1 MRKKLLTKTCA
12 MMLLAVFAAAWS
24 SNAWAITINVSASQ
38 APYVYA
44 WDNAQNP
51 LLDPYPGTQLTNV
64 KKVGN
69 KTWYYI
75 DIDASTANIILSFG
89 TDATKTGDIYV
100 NGNRYF
106 EFANNNANNVTDY
119 YDMPAGVHYETMPFT
134 YVVNTRNWGDVY
146 AYAWGNGYSGAS
158 ASWPGT
164 KMSKVGTNGNGNDV
178 YEWKSDTQGSPAN
191 IIFHNN
197 SGDQS
202 SDLTWA
208 NGALWSNYAND
219 YQMILAGAVLNSTD
233 FPDANL
239 RKAITASTGI
249 AEGEAIT
256 TDNIKVLDISYDT
269 SNGMTGKITNPTGL
283 EKFTALEELYS
294 HNNSLSHLDLTHT
307 STLRILDVSGD
318 DALFGMRGVSYCN
331 ASDHGVNVKGNNNF
345 KKLIADNCS
354 KWEYNAGL
362 GTNNTNFQYITS
374 LEYIS
379 MKNCPLDGWS
389 TGFDYQTGL
398 KYLDISNTG
407 QKTTNGTPTVDVT
420 HLTQLETLIV
430 ADNYK
435 SGAHLGSVA
444 GLAGLNNLKYFDMSN
459 CDGNPHNIV
468 ATFTATQKGVLE
480 YLDISNQHMTTTGA
494 DPALDGFTALKTF
507 KFNSQATW
515 TKSLSINN
523 CPALTYIDLTGN
535 VAMTGLTINNCGITS
550 LNFPE
555 ANTLSGLSALATLDV
570 SNNPFTV
577 LNIPPT
583 PNSLLTVTA
592 NDCSTMTRVLA
603 EHNGSKL
610 QYVTAQNCPALTDIT
625 INGADIYFNK
635 QLAAFDATNKS
646 TLVTLDLSND
656 AMSTNYAL
664 DGFTALQTV
673 DFDNSYMNGNNNNL
687 HSFTAINCP
696 ALTTVNLNGN
706 AGMQTVTLTNNG
718 FSNSS
723 YPVVT
728 VDAQASNVILDF
740 SDNNFTDVPN
750 IQASQINVLKLNS
763 NQLTDINIPDGCN
776 INYLYAQNN
785 SFGSGDYTLPQTSL
799 VGLDLGNNG
808 FTKFKAENNTS
819 LKSLALGGNT
829 GLTEIE
835 LHGNTALTQ
844 TSPDGVIE
852 SDNGLYIK
860 GLSSLQTLNI
870 ENSSFKK
877 LGQQNSLQGVTGLK
891 KLQARHN
898 EFTTFTNGV
907 YNLDVS
913 GHANYRVADPNES
926 SLEHLTALEYL
937 DLAYNNLQDSVH
949 LYRNVA
955 LKHLDVSH
963 NNEIHGV
970 IDGTIN
976 PNDAAAVEAMI
987 IKKGKNFMKYGRVYG
1002 RDPNNPNAKPMPGW
1016 NPSAAEWTAGY
1027 TNLQALRERPFDL
1040 RIEDLNDTTGL
1051 YHLDLGKNVN
1061 LEWLDISYTNIHNTS
1076 AGPTHMNPGWMDK
1089 DWVTDMGTFEGKPS
1103 QNTTTHRAYVSWHT
1117 FVYFIPCTNL
1127 KVIHADHNNMRSLG
1141 VRYFPDLD
1149 TLTCSYMYG
1158 DSEIMRDYNGSG
1170 DLRYGMGNTGTQTS
1184 LKKFSSVDWD
1194 HLDSDGYPTIV
1205 LVGPG
1210 GTTAASDV
1218 YPNKLRYWD
1227 LSYSGYNEV
1236 RLYPGSYANSLPY
1249 LEYLDVSG
1257 NPLNFTTHASNANY
1271 ATTSN
1276 WNSLDVTYCPNIR
1289 TVKAD
1294 NCSDLPIVR
1303 AYNLTKL
1310 DTLALDNDPLLKTV
1324 YIQNDPA
1331 LNNFTGLSTLTGL
1344 ETLFAYNNTQFGGID
1359 VSSNTALKN
1368 LWVSNINA
1376 SSIDV
1381 SHNAVLEKLR
1391 VYDNSLTSLNVASN
1405 PALTWLDFARN
1416 SIEDINLSNNTALQY
1431 FNCSNSEET
1440 LNDLS
1445 LTQNN
1450 HNGGEADETKPVTS
1464 SHSANDSGNN
1474 LSDLVFP
1481 GTAIA
1486 DVRANSNDLHCI
1498 KPGTNGSFANLT
1510 NIEFAHNHINGID
1523 LSAASNVTVNSE
1535 DNGRAIF
1542 ADCAK
1547 FTPQGDFGNV
1557 VTVYFFQLDP
1567 TVTGNGTVL
1576 TQKTSED
1583 SKGATRYLGTDGLV
1597 LDNINWNQ
1605 GNAGMLRNVTVDPSN
1620 MGQYLNPDNVPG
1632 TIVVLEAANETANG
1646 ADGQATYTYN
1656 NGAGNSTF
1664 YLDWS
1669 SDGTITGIN
1678 SVIGDNGFDLAGTY
1692 GGIVVAGKDGTV
1704 VGVYDTNGRQIASE
1718 TISGG
1723 KLTIDGL
1730 APGIYIVNGNKVLV
1744 R

>member
-1 MRKKLLTKTCA
+1 MRKFFLTKICV
-12 MMLLAVFAAAWS
+12 MMLLAVFSTAWS
-24 SNAWAITINVSASQ
+24 SNAWALTINVKASQ
-38 APYVYA
+38 EPYVYA

-51 LLDPYPGTQLTNV
+51 LLDAYPGTKLTNT
-64 KKVGN
+64 KSVGGQ
-69 KTWYYI
+69 TWYYI
-75 DIDASTANIILSFG
+75 DIDATNVNLILSFG
-89 TDATKTGDIYV
+89 TDDTKTGDIT
-100 NGNRYF
+100 NITGTRYF

-119 YDMPAGVHYETMPFT
+119 YDTPNGVSYHSNPFT
-134 YVVNTRNWGDVY
+134 YVVNASNWSGELY
-146 AYAWGNGYSGAS
+146 AYAWGNGYSGNAS
-158 ASWPGT
+158 TWPGK
-164 KMSKVGTNGNGNDV
+164 KMTKVGTNGNGNDV
-178 YEWKSDTQGSPAN
+178 YEWVSDSQTAPAN
-191 IIFHNN
+191 VIFNNN
-197 SGDQS
+197 SGSQT

-208 NGALWSNYAND
+208 NGAYWSNYGND
-219 YQMILAGAVLNSTD
+219 SRLTISGVILNSTN

-239 RKAITASTGI
+239 RAAITASTGI
-249 AEGEAIT
+249 QEGEAIT
-256 TDNIKVLDISYDT
+256 INNIKVLDIS
-269 SNGMTGKITNPTGL
+269 NHGITNTTGIAYL
-283 EKFTALEELYS
+283 TELEELYA
-294 HNNSLSHLDLTHT
+294 NNNDITFVDLQNATN
-307 STLRILDVSGD
+307 LRILDLHQNENLLGFGVGNPGTSNHIVRLPSGCLQYIDMSKTRLRNYTAAAFAEKVAGTLETFIARDVYYTSDVAKFAFNSVPSVTTLTKLKYIDVSGCD
-318 DALFGMRGVSYCN
+318 GTPVTI
-331 ASDHGVNVKGNNNF
+331 
-345 KKLIADNCS
+345 IADLAN
-354 KWEYNAGL
+354 
-362 GTNNTNFQYITS
+362 
-374 LEYIS
+374 
-379 MKNCPLDGWS
+379 MK
-389 TGFDYQTGL
+389 
-398 KYLDISNTG
+398 
-407 QKTTNGTPTVDVT
+407 PT
-420 HLTQLETLIV
+420 
-430 ADNYK
+430 
-435 SGAHLGSVA
+435 
-444 GLAGLNNLKYFDMSN
+444 
-459 CDGNPHNIV
+459 
-468 ATFTATQKGVLE
+468 LE

-507 KFNSQATW
+507 KFNTQATW
-515 TKSLSINN
+515 TNALSINN
-523 CPALTYIDLTGN
+523 CPALTYIDVSGN
-535 VAMTGLTINNCGITS
+535 VKMTGLTINNCGITS

-555 ANTLSGLSALATLDV
+555 ATTLSTLAHLATLDV

-577 LNIPPT
+577 LNIPQT
-583 PNSLLTVTA
+583 PNTLLTVTA

-603 EHNGSKL
+603 EHNASKL
-610 QYVTAQNCPALTDIT
+610 QFVTAHNCPALTDIT

-635 QLAAFDATNKS
+635 QLNAFDATNKS

-673 DFDNSYMNGNNNNL
+673 DFDNNYMTGNNNNL

-706 AGMQTVTLTNNG
+706 ANMQTVTLTNNS

-740 SDNNFTDVPN
+740 SNNNFTAVPN
-750 IQASQINVLKLNS
+750 IQANQINVLKLND
-763 NQLTDINIPDGCN
+763 NQLTDINIPDGCSV
-776 INYLYAQNN
+776 NYLYAQNN
-785 SFGSGDYTLPQTSL
+785 NFQAGDYTLPQTSL

-819 LKSLALGGNT
+819 LKSLALAGNT

-870 ENSSFKK
+870 ENSSFNK
-877 LGQQNSLQGVTGLK
+877 LGQQNSLQGVTGLT

-907 YNLDVS
+907 YNLDVA

-926 SLEHLTALEYL
+926 SLEYLVNLEYL

-949 LYRNVA
+949 LYRNVN

-970 IDGTIN
+970 YDGTIDI
-976 PNDAAAVEAMI
+976 NDAAALEAMRV
-987 IKKGKNFMKYGRVYG
+987 KKGYNYMKYGRVYG
-1002 RDPNNPNAKPMPGW
+1002 KDPNTPNAKPMPGW

-1061 LEWLDISYTNIHNTS
+1061 LEWLDFSYTNIHNTS
-1076 AGPTHMNPGWMDK
+1076 AGPTHMNPGWMDT
-1089 DWVTDMGTFEGKPS
+1089 DWVTDMGTFAGKPS
-1103 QNTTTHRAYVSWHT
+1103 SNTTTHRAYVSWHT
-1117 FVYFIPCTNL
+1117 FVYFIPCTKL
-1127 KVIHADHNNMRSLG
+1127 QVIHADHNNMRSLG
-1141 VRYFPDLD
+1141 VRYFPELD

-1158 DSEIMRDYNGSG
+1158 DSEIMRDFNGSG

-1184 LKKFSSVDWD
+1184 IKKFQSVDWD
-1194 HLDSDGYPTIV
+1194 NLDSDGYPTIV
-1205 LVGPG
+1205 LVGPN
-1210 GTTAASDV
+1210 GTTASTDV
-1218 YPNKLRYWD
+1218 FPNKLRYWD

-1236 RLYPGSYANSLPY
+1236 RLYPGSAPDLPY

-1257 NPLNFTTHASNANY
+1257 NPLNFTNHASHANY

-1289 TVKAD
+1289 TVKAE

-1303 AYNLTKL
+1303 AHNRPVL
-1310 DTLALDNDPLLKTV
+1310 DTLYLSNDPKLKAL
-1324 YIQNDPA
+1324 YIQNDPV
-1331 LNNFTGLSTLTGL
+1331 LKDNFVGLSTLTGL
-1344 ETLFAYNNTQFGGID
+1344 ETMFAYNNTQFGGID
-1359 VSSNTALKN
+1359 VTNNTALKN

-1376 SSIDV
+1376 EAIDV
-1381 SHNAVLEKLR
+1381 SHNTALEKLR
-1391 VYDNSLTSLNVASN
+1391 IYDNSLTSLSVASN

-1416 SIEDINLSNNTALQY
+1416 SIEDIDLSANTALQY
-1431 FNCSNSEET
+1431 LNCSNSEET
-1440 LNDLS
+1440 LNDQS
-1445 LTQNN
+1445 LAANN
-1450 HNGGEADETKPVTS
+1450 HNGGDADNVKPVTVD
-1464 SHSANDSGNN
+1464 NKVGNN
-1474 LSDLVFP
+1474 SLSDLVIY

-1486 DVRANSNDLHCI
+1486 DVRANNNDLHCI

-1510 NIEFAHNHINGID
+1510 NIEFAHNHINGIS
-1523 LSAASNVTVNSE
+1523 LPSGATVNSE
-1535 DNGRAIF
+1535 DNGRDIV

-1547 FTPQGDFGNV
+1547 FTPHGDFGNV
-1557 VTVYFFQLDP
+1557 VTVYFFQLEN
-1567 TVTGNGTVL
+1567 VQGNGTQL
-1576 TQKTSED
+1576 TMKTSED
-1583 SKGATRYLGTDGLV
+1583 SKGATRVLGTDGLV

-1605 GNAGMLRNVTVDPSN
+1605 GNSAVLTANAGGKNVTLDPNN
-1620 MGQYLNPDNVPG
+1620 MAQYLNPDDVPG
-1632 TIVVLEAANETANG
+1632 TIVVLEATNETDNG

-1656 NGAGNSTF
+1656 TGNGDGSTF
-1664 YLDWS
+1664 YLNWS
-1669 SDGTITGIN
+1669 SDGAITGIN

-1730 APGIYIVNGNKVLV
+1730 SPGIYIVNGNKVLV
-1744 R
+1744 K